1 MKIGRFSMM
10 IAGLAA
16 AALLTAPADAAPR
29 KRSTEARAAHNDRTV
44 VRWQDESGRSRTR
57 IIVQKRSFLDAGTN
71 VRPGERKFTDYVV
84 PPGYSATGIIDN
96 TAMNREKETMPGPF
110 DLPSK
115 YNPRQW

>member
-1 MKIGRFSMM
+1 MKIGRFSMVF
-10 IAGLAA
+10 AGLAA
-16 AALLTAPADAAPR
+16 AALMAAPADAAPR
-29 KRSTEARAAHNDRTV
+29 KRTDVRAAKPDRTV
-44 VRWQDESGRSRTR
+44 VRWQDENGRSRTR

-71 VRPGERKFTDYVV
+71 VQRGERKFTDYVV

-96 TAMNREKETMPGPF
+96 TAMNREKQTMPGPF

>member
-44 VRWQDESGRSRTR
+44 VRWQDENGRSRTR